1 MGHRSNGW
9 IRLKRSNWL
18 ASTLM
23 VILGTLKKDHL
34 TQDEFLFDRMYRINR
49 ILNGGSAAKVG
60 FADFNPVYLVHP
72 VKKVPSS
79 GLR

>member
-1 MGHRSNGW
+1 
-9 IRLKRSNWL
+9 
-18 ASTLM
+18 M

-34 TQDEFLFDRMYRINR
+34 AQDEFLFDRMYRINR

-60 FADFNPVYLVHP
+60 KADLNPVYPVHP
-72 VKKVPSS
+72 VKKMLSS